1 MIEILQISTCN
12 VMQDAMTDQ
21 LCINNAIC
29 REKKEQKCRPI
40 CNDADNFERKIE
52 SSVNY
57 SPALGQIRRHGD
69 LVGIYLRVCVVNIRE
84 SIKIETQII

>member
-29 REKKEQKCRPI
+29 REKKEQMCWPI
-40 CNDADNFERKIE
+40 CNDADDFEPKVE
-52 SSVNY
+52 SIVNY
-57 SPALGQIRRHGD
+57 SPVSGQIRRHGV
-69 LVGIYLRVCVVNIRE
+69 LVGIFACVCCE
-84 SIKIETQII
+84 YT